1 MAEKRNRNF
10 ATVVYPESA
19 PGNWMDILSD
29 LHIPAFVSPL
39 HQFDVNPSGE
49 VKKPHYHVLL
59 MFEGV
64 KTSTQVKELFV
75 TFGGVGCEVVNS
87 IRGMARYLCH
97 MDNPEKYQYNP
108 VEVKCLGGA
117 DYTDVV
123 ELETDRVKTIADMQE
138 WCRSEGCVS
147 LSELYDYS
155 RVHNYDWFRALATHC
170 NNVMAAYLK
179 SLKWTIEHPDEVQ
192 SCKNASKEVISND

>member
-19 PGNWMDILSD
+19 PENWIDILSD
-29 LHIPAFVSPL
+29 FHIPSFISPL
-39 HQFDVNPSGE
+39 HQFDVNANGE
-49 VKKPHYHVLL
+49 VKKAHYHVLV

-64 KTSTQVKELFV
+64 KSTSQVKELF
-75 TFGGVGCEVVNS
+75 TSFGGVGCEIVNS

-108 VEVKCLGGA
+108 VEVKSLGGV
-117 DYTDVV
+117 DYAGVV
-123 ELETDRVKTIADMQE
+123 EFETDRVRIIADMQE
-138 WCRSEGCVS
+138 WCRAEGCVS

-155 RVHNYDWFRALATHC
+155 RVHNYDWFRALATRC

-179 SLKWTIEHPDEVQ
+179 SLKWTIEHPDEGQ
-192 SCKNASKEVISND
+192 SCKNFVAKDPS

>member
-19 PGNWMDILSD
+19 PENWIDILSD
-29 LHIPAFVSPL
+29 FHIPAFVSPL
-39 HQFDVNPSGE
+39 HQFDVNPSGD
-49 VKKPHYHVLL
+49 VKKAHFHVLV
-59 MFEGV
+59 MFEGL
-64 KTSTQVKELFV
+64 KSISQVKELFSS
-75 TFGGVGCEVVNS
+75 FGGVGCETVNS

-97 MDNPEKYQYNP
+97 LDNPEKYQYNP
-108 VEVKCLGGA
+108 VEVKAFGGA
-117 DYTDVV
+117 DYACVV
-123 ELETDRVKTIADMQE
+123 ELETDRVKIIADMQE
-138 WCRSEGCVS
+138 WCRAEGCVS

-155 RVHNYDWFRALATHC
+155 RVYNYDWFRALATHC

-192 SCKNASKEVISND
+192 SCKNASQV